1 MHALEAQRMLLA
13 RIHTDFMSI
22 SHPASGATR
31 ILETGLS
38 RRAVLILRTGPHV
51 VWLQINGTDYLL
63 RIGNQLSGGAYPDMD
78 AGTTSD
84 APRVQTDLIVSAF
97 TWLQA
102 NGGAPE
108 GSPRLMPAESF
119 VAGRE
124 SAQVT
129 VPGRKS

>member
-31 ILETGLS
+31 ILETALHK
-38 RRAVLILRTGPHV
+38 RAVLILRTGPHV

-63 RIGNQLSGGAYPDMD
+63 RIGNQLTGGAYPDLD

-84 APRVQTDLIVSAF
+84 SPRVQTDLIVSAF

-102 NGGAPE
+102 DGAALE
-108 GSPRLMPAESF
+108 RTPRLMPAESF
-119 VAGRE
+119 VADRE
-124 SAQVT
+124 SAQIT